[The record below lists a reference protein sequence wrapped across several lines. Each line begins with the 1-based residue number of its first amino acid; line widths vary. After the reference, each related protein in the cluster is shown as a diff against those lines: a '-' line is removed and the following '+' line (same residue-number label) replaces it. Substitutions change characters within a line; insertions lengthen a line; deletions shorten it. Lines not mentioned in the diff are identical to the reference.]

1 MQEFAKEVLSVDI
14 KEELKKS
21 YLDYAMSVIVGRA
34 LPDARDGMKPV
45 HRRILYAMHKLS
57 NTYNKPNKKSARVV
71 GDVIGK
77 YHPHGDTAVY
87 DAIVR
92 MTQDFSLRYPLIQGQ
107 GNFGSI
113 DGDSAAAMR
122 YTEIRMQKITDQI
135 LADIE
140 KETVSYSPNYDGTED
155 IPDVLPTRIPNLL
168 INGSSGIAV
177 GMATNIP
184 PHNLTEVLDACF
196 YILDNPDA
204 SVDDL
209 IKIVKGPDFPLGG
222 IITGIDGIEQAY
234 RTGQGKVYVRGK
246 TAIEQMK
253 AGKEAIIITEIPFM
267 VNKARMLERI
277 AELVKDKKLEGIG
290 EIRDE
295 SDKDGMRVVI
305 ELKKGEVPE
314 VVLNNLIKH
323 SQLEQVF
330 GINNVVLVDGK
341 PQICNLQQLLNIF
354 LDHRKD
360 VITNRSL
367 YELRQAKER
376 GHVVE
381 GLIVAI
387 ANIDEVIEI
396 IKKSENSKV
405 AADKL
410 CDQNWSAS
418 TIKPLLDKIADP
430 NICKPEGLEEG
441 FGLNGKE
448 YKLSLVQAKAI
459 LELRLSR
466 LTALETDKLNE
477 EYEELVKQIK
487 KLQEILS
494 NQSRLV
500 EVVKEELIE
509 IKENFGDERRTE
521 IIERRLT
528 IDDADLIPE
537 EERVFTIS
545 NNGFVKTQQL
555 AEYRSQRRGGVGKTA
570 SALREE
576 DFIKQVLVLN
586 THVQVLCFTT
596 KGKVHW
602 LEIYKL
608 PVMSRTAKGRPIS
621 NVLPLEEDEKVTSF
635 LPVDEYKEDHF
646 IIMATKN
653 GVVKKTALTAFKKK
667 YAPGLRAINLDEGDK
682 LISTII
688 TNGKDEVC
696 LASETGKAIRFKES
710 DVRAMGRST
719 RGVKGM
725 NINKTDRV
733 ISMIKVIPDAKLLTL
748 SENGYGKRTNISEF
762 SGQKRGGKGVIAL
775 NTSTRNGKM
784 VAAVQVLD
792 GDEVMLIGNKGTMI
806 RTNVNQISVIGRN
819 TQGVKV
825 VKTREAEMLV
835 DAVGFKE
842 SLDEEESS

>member
-1 MQEFAKEVLSVDI
+1 MQDFAKEVLSVDV
-14 KEELKKS
+14 KDELKKS
-21 YLDYAMSVIVGRA
+21 YLDYAMSVIIGRA

-57 NTYNKPNKKSARVV
+57 NTYNKPYKKSARVV
-71 GDVIGK
+71 GEVIGK

-92 MTQDFSLRYPLIQGQ
+92 MAQNFSLRYPLVEGQ

-155 IPDVLPTRIPNLL
+155 IPDVLPTRVPNLL

-184 PHNLTEVLDACF
+184 PHNATEILDACIH
-196 YILDNPDA
+196 ILDNP
-204 SVDDL
+204 SCTIEDL
-209 IKIVKGPDFPLGG
+209 LKIVKGPDFPLGG

-234 RTGQGKVYVRGK
+234 RTGQGKVYTRAK
-246 TAIEQMK
+246 TSFEQIK
-253 AGKEAIIITEIPFM
+253 GGKEAIVITEIPFM

-277 AELVKDKKLEGIG
+277 AELVKEKKLEGIG

-295 SDKDGMRVVI
+295 SDKDGIRAVI

-314 VVLNNLIKH
+314 VVLNNLFKN

-330 GINNVVLVDGK
+330 GINNVVLVDGRPK
-341 PQICNLQQLLNIF
+341 LCNLEELLNIF
-354 LDHRKD
+354 LEHRKT
-360 VITNRSL
+360 VVTNRSL
-367 YELRQAKER
+367 FELRQAKER

-387 ANIDEVIEI
+387 ANIDEVIDI
-396 IKKSENSKV
+396 IKKSENVKV
-405 AADKL
+405 ASEKL
-410 CDQNWSAS
+410 CERDWSAD
-418 TIKPLLDKIADP
+418 TIKPLLDKVADP
-430 NICKPEGLEEG
+430 DICKPEGLEKG
-441 FGLNGKE
+441 FGLNGKK
-448 YKLSLVQAKAI
+448 YKLSVVQAKAI

-466 LTALETDKLNE
+466 LTALETDKLKE
-477 EYEELVKQIK
+477 EYEELIK
-487 KLQEILS
+487 EIKRLQEILS
-494 NQSRLV
+494 TESVLV
-500 EVVKEELIE
+500 KVVKKELEE
-509 IKENFGDERRTE
+509 IKSDFGDERRTE
-521 IIERRLT
+521 IIEKRLT

-570 SALREE
+570 SALRDE

-621 NVLPLEEDEKVTSF
+621 NVLPLEEDERVTSF
-635 LPVDEYKEDHF
+635 LPVDEYKDGHY
-646 IIMATKN
+646 ILMATRN
-653 GVVKKTALTAFKKK
+653 GVVKKTVLKAFEKK
-667 YAPGLRAINLDEGDK
+667 YAPGLRAINLDDGDK
-682 LISTII
+682 LIGTVI
-688 TNGKDEVC
+688 TDGSDEIC
-696 LASETGKAIRFKES
+696 LASESGKAIRFNET
-710 DVRAMGRST
+710 DVRPMGRST

-725 NINKTDRV
+725 NIHKEDKV
-733 ISMIKVIPDAKLLTL
+733 ISIMKVIPEAKLLTI
-748 SENGYGKRTNISEF
+748 SQNGYGKRTNISEF

-775 NTSTRNGKM
+775 NTSKRNGKM
-784 VAAVQVLD
+784 IAAVQVID
-792 GDEVMLIGNKGTMI
+792 GDEVMLIGNRGTLI
-806 RTNVNQISVIGRN
+806 RTQVDQISVIGRN

-825 VKTREAEMLV
+825 VSTRDEESLV

-842 SLDEEESS
+842 TLDEE

>member
-1 MQEFAKEVLSVDI
+1 VQDFAKEVLSVDV
-14 KEELKKS
+14 KDELKKS
-21 YLDYAMSVIVGRA
+21 YLDYAMSVIIGRA

-57 NTYNKPNKKSARVV
+57 NTYNKPYKKSARVV
-71 GDVIGK
+71 GEVIGK

-92 MTQDFSLRYPLIQGQ
+92 MAQNFSLRYPLVEGQ

-155 IPDVLPTRIPNLL
+155 IPDVLPTRVPNLL

-184 PHNLTEVLDACF
+184 PHNATEILNACIH
-196 YILDNPDA
+196 ILDNP
-204 SVDDL
+204 SCTIEDL
-209 IKIVKGPDFPLGG
+209 LKIVKGPDFPLGG

-234 RTGQGKVYVRGK
+234 RTGQGKVYTRAK
-246 TAIEQMK
+246 TSFEQIK
-253 AGKEAIIITEIPFM
+253 GGKEAIVITEIPFM

-277 AELVKDKKLEGIG
+277 AELVKEKKLEGIG

-295 SDKDGMRVVI
+295 SDKDGIRAVI

-314 VVLNNLIKH
+314 VVLNNLFKN

-330 GINNVVLVDGK
+330 GINNVVLVDGRPK
-341 PQICNLQQLLNIF
+341 LCNLEELLNIF
-354 LDHRKD
+354 LEHRKT
-360 VITNRSL
+360 VVTNRSL
-367 YELRQAKER
+367 FELRQAKER

-387 ANIDEVIEI
+387 ANIDEVIDI
-396 IKKSENSKV
+396 IKKSENVKV
-405 AADKL
+405 ASEKL
-410 CDQNWSAS
+410 CERDWSAD
-418 TIKPLLDKIADP
+418 TIKPLLDKVADP
-430 NICKPEGLEEG
+430 DICKPEGLEKG
-441 FGLNGKE
+441 FGLNGKK
-448 YKLSLVQAKAI
+448 YKLSVVQAKAI

-466 LTALETDKLNE
+466 LTALETDKLKE
-477 EYEELVKQIK
+477 EYEELIK
-487 KLQEILS
+487 EIKRLQEILS
-494 NQSRLV
+494 TESVLV
-500 EVVKEELIE
+500 KVVKKELEE
-509 IKENFGDERRTE
+509 IKSDFGDERRTE
-521 IIERRLT
+521 IIEKRLT

-570 SALREE
+570 SALRDE

-621 NVLPLEEDEKVTSF
+621 NVLPLEDDERVTSF
-635 LPVDEYKEDHF
+635 LPVDEYKDGHY
-646 IIMATKN
+646 ILMATRN
-653 GVVKKTALTAFKKK
+653 GVVKKTVLKAFEKK
-667 YAPGLRAINLDEGDK
+667 YAPGLRAINLDDGDK
-682 LISTII
+682 LIGTVI
-688 TNGKDEVC
+688 TDGSDEIC
-696 LASETGKAIRFKES
+696 LASESGKAIRFNET
-710 DVRAMGRST
+710 DVRPMGRST

-725 NINKTDRV
+725 NIHKEDKV
-733 ISMIKVIPDAKLLTL
+733 ISIMKVIPEAKLLTI
-748 SENGYGKRTNISEF
+748 SQNGYGKRTNISEF

-775 NTSTRNGKM
+775 NTSQRNGKM
-784 VAAVQVLD
+784 IAAVQVID
-792 GDEVMLIGNKGTMI
+792 GDEVMLIGNRGTLI
-806 RTNVNQISVIGRN
+806 RTQVDQISVIGRN

-825 VKTREAEMLV
+825 VSTRDEESLV

-842 SLDEEESS
+842 TLDEE

>member
-1 MQEFAKEVLSVDI
+1 MQDFAKEVLSVDV
-14 KEELKKS
+14 KDELKKS
-21 YLDYAMSVIVGRA
+21 YLDYAMSVIIGRA

-57 NTYNKPNKKSARVV
+57 NTYNKPYKKSARVV
-71 GDVIGK
+71 GEVIGK

-92 MTQDFSLRYPLIQGQ
+92 MAQNFSLRYPLVEGQ

-155 IPDVLPTRIPNLL
+155 IPDVLPTRVPNLL

-184 PHNLTEVLDACF
+184 PHNATEILDACIH
-196 YILDNPDA
+196 ILDNP
-204 SVDDL
+204 SCTIEDL
-209 IKIVKGPDFPLGG
+209 LKIVKGPDFPLGG

-234 RTGQGKVYVRGK
+234 RTGQGKVYTRAK
-246 TAIEQMK
+246 TSFEQIK
-253 AGKEAIIITEIPFM
+253 GGKEAIVITEIPFM

-277 AELVKDKKLEGIG
+277 AELVKEKKLEGIG

-295 SDKDGMRVVI
+295 SDKDGIRAVI

-314 VVLNNLIKH
+314 VVLNNLFKN

-330 GINNVVLVDGK
+330 GINNVVLVDGRPK
-341 PQICNLQQLLNIF
+341 LCNLEELLNIF
-354 LDHRKD
+354 LEHRKT
-360 VITNRSL
+360 VVTNRSL
-367 YELRQAKER
+367 FELRQAKER

-387 ANIDEVIEI
+387 ANIDEVIDI
-396 IKKSENSKV
+396 IKKSENVKV
-405 AADKL
+405 ASEKL
-410 CDQNWSAS
+410 CERDWSAD
-418 TIKPLLDKIADP
+418 TIKPLLDKVADP
-430 NICKPEGLEEG
+430 DICKPEGLEKG
-441 FGLNGKE
+441 FGLNGKK
-448 YKLSLVQAKAI
+448 YKLSVVQAKAI

-466 LTALETDKLNE
+466 LTALETDKLKE
-477 EYEELVKQIK
+477 EYEELIK
-487 KLQEILS
+487 EIKRLQEILS
-494 NQSRLV
+494 TESVLV
-500 EVVKEELIE
+500 KVVKKELEE
-509 IKENFGDERRTE
+509 IKSDFGDERRTE
-521 IIERRLT
+521 IIEKRLT

-570 SALREE
+570 SALRDE

-621 NVLPLEEDEKVTSF
+621 NVLPLEDDERVTSF
-635 LPVDEYKEDHF
+635 LPVEEYKDGHY
-646 IIMATKN
+646 ILMATRN
-653 GVVKKTALTAFKKK
+653 GVVKKTVLKAFEKK
-667 YAPGLRAINLDEGDK
+667 YAPGLRAINLDDGDK
-682 LISTII
+682 LIGTVI
-688 TNGKDEVC
+688 TDGSDEIC
-696 LASETGKAIRFKES
+696 LASESGKAIRFNET
-710 DVRAMGRST
+710 DVRPMGRST

-725 NINKTDRV
+725 NIHKEDKV
-733 ISMIKVIPDAKLLTL
+733 ISIMKVIPEAKLLTI
-748 SENGYGKRTNISEF
+748 SQNGYGKRTNISEF

-775 NTSTRNGKM
+775 NTSQRNGKM
-784 VAAVQVLD
+784 IAAVQVID
-792 GDEVMLIGNKGTMI
+792 GDEVMLIGNRGTLI
-806 RTNVNQISVIGRN
+806 RTQVDQISVIGRN

-825 VKTREAEMLV
+825 VSTRDEESLV

-842 SLDEEESS
+842 TLDEE

>member
-1 MQEFAKEVLSVDI
+1 VQEFAKEVLSVDI

-45 HRRILYAMHKLS
+45 HRRILFAMHKLS

-168 INGSSGIAV
+168 VNGSSGIAV

-184 PHNLTEVLDACF
+184 PHNLTEVLDACLH
-196 YILDNPDA
+196 ILDNPD
-204 SVDDL
+204 STVDDL

-234 RTGQGKVYVRGK
+234 KTGQGKVYVRGK
-246 TAIEQMK
+246 TSFEEMK
-253 AGKEAIIITEIPFM
+253 GGKEAIIITEIPFM

-295 SDKDGMRVVI
+295 SDKDGMRVVV

-341 PQICNLQQLLNIF
+341 PQLCNLQELLNIF
-354 LDHRKD
+354 LNHRKE

-376 GHVVE
+376 GHIVE

-410 CDQNWSAS
+410 CERKWSAE
-418 TIKPLLDKIADP
+418 TIKPLLDKVDDAD
-430 NICKPEGLEEG
+430 ICKPEGLEEG
-441 FGLNGKE
+441 FGLMGKE

-487 KLQEILS
+487 ALQEIL
-494 NQSRLV
+494 NNESRLV
-500 EVVKEELIE
+500 EVVKEELTE
-509 IKENFGDERRTE
+509 IKDNFGDERRTE

-621 NVLPLEEDEKVTSF
+621 NVLPLDEDEKVTSF
-635 LPVDEYKEDHF
+635 LPVEEYKEGHF

-653 GVVKKTALTAFKKK
+653 GVVKKTALTAFQKK
-667 YAPGLRAINLDEGDK
+667 YAPGLRAINLDEGDR
-682 LISTII
+682 LIGTII
-688 TNGKDEVC
+688 TDGSNEVC
-696 LASETGKAIRFKES
+696 LASESGKAIRFSET

-719 RGVKGM
+719 RGVRGM
-725 NINKTDRV
+725 NIAKNDKV
-733 ISMIKVIPDAKLLTL
+733 ISMIKVNPESKLLTL

-784 VAAVQVLD
+784 VAAEQVLD

-806 RTNVNQISVIGRN
+806 RTKVDQISVIGRN

-825 VKTREAEMLV
+825 VTTREAEMLV

-842 SLDEEESS
+842 SLDEE

>member
-45 HRRILYAMHKLS
+45 HRRILFAMHKLS

-168 INGSSGIAV
+168 VNGSSGIAV

-184 PHNLTEVLDACF
+184 PHNLTEVLDACLH
-196 YILDNPDA
+196 ILDNPD
-204 SVDDL
+204 STVDDL

-234 RTGQGKVYVRGK
+234 KTGQGKVYVRGK
-246 TAIEQMK
+246 TSFEEMK
-253 AGKEAIIITEIPFM
+253 GGKEAIIITEIPFM

-295 SDKDGMRVVI
+295 SDKDGMRVVV

-341 PQICNLQQLLNIF
+341 PQLCNLQELLNIF
-354 LDHRKD
+354 LNHRKE

-376 GHVVE
+376 GHIVE

-396 IKKSENSKV
+396 IKKSENSKL

-410 CDQNWSAS
+410 CERKWSAE
-418 TIKPLLDKIADP
+418 TIKPLLDKVDDAD
-430 NICKPEGLEEG
+430 ICKPEGLEEG
-441 FGLNGKE
+441 FGLMGKE

-487 KLQEILS
+487 ALQEIL
-494 NQSRLV
+494 NNESRLV
-500 EVVKEELIE
+500 EVVKEELTE
-509 IKENFGDERRTE
+509 IKDNFGDERRTE

-621 NVLPLEEDEKVTSF
+621 NVLPLDEDEKVTSF
-635 LPVDEYKEDHF
+635 LPVEEYKEGHF

-653 GVVKKTALTAFKKK
+653 GVVKKTALTAFQKK
-667 YAPGLRAINLDEGDK
+667 YAPGLRAINLDEGDR
-682 LISTII
+682 LIGTII
-688 TNGKDEVC
+688 TDGSNEVC
-696 LASETGKAIRFKES
+696 LASESGKAIRFSET

-719 RGVKGM
+719 RGVRGM
-725 NINKTDRV
+725 NIAKNDKV
-733 ISMIKVIPDAKLLTL
+733 ISMIKVNPESKLLTL

-784 VAAVQVLD
+784 VAAEQVLD

-806 RTNVNQISVIGRN
+806 RTKVDQISVIGRN

-825 VKTREAEMLV
+825 VTTREAEMLV

-842 SLDEEESS
+842 SLDEE

>member
-1 MQEFAKEVLSVDI
+1 MQDFAKEVLSVDV
-14 KEELKKS
+14 KDELKKS
-21 YLDYAMSVIVGRA
+21 YLDYAMSVIIGRA

-57 NTYNKPNKKSARVV
+57 NTYNKPYKKSARVV
-71 GDVIGK
+71 GEVIGK

-92 MTQDFSLRYPLIQGQ
+92 MAQNFSLRYPLVEGQ

-155 IPDVLPTRIPNLL
+155 IPDVLPTRVPNLL

-184 PHNLTEVLDACF
+184 PHNATEILDACIH
-196 YILDNPDA
+196 ILDNP
-204 SVDDL
+204 SCTIEDL
-209 IKIVKGPDFPLGG
+209 LKIVKGPDFPLGG

-234 RTGQGKVYVRGK
+234 RTGQGKVYTRAK
-246 TAIEQMK
+246 TSFEQIK
-253 AGKEAIIITEIPFM
+253 GGKEAIVITEIPFM

-277 AELVKDKKLEGIG
+277 AELVKEKKLEGIG

-295 SDKDGMRVVI
+295 SDKDGIRAVI

-314 VVLNNLIKH
+314 VVLNNLFKN

-330 GINNVVLVDGK
+330 GINNVVLVDGRPK
-341 PQICNLQQLLNIF
+341 LCNLEELLNIF
-354 LDHRKD
+354 LEHRKT
-360 VITNRSL
+360 VVTNRSL
-367 YELRQAKER
+367 FELRQAKER

-387 ANIDEVIEI
+387 ANIDEVIDI
-396 IKKSENSKV
+396 IKKSENVKV
-405 AADKL
+405 ASEKL
-410 CDQNWSAS
+410 CERDWSAD
-418 TIKPLLDKIADP
+418 TIKPLLDKVADP
-430 NICKPEGLEEG
+430 DICKPEGLEKG
-441 FGLNGKE
+441 FGLNGKK
-448 YKLSLVQAKAI
+448 YKLSVVQAKAI

-466 LTALETDKLNE
+466 LTALETDKLKE
-477 EYEELVKQIK
+477 EYEELIK
-487 KLQEILS
+487 EIKRLQEILS
-494 NQSRLV
+494 TESVLV
-500 EVVKEELIE
+500 KVVKKELEE
-509 IKENFGDERRTE
+509 IKSDFGDERRTE
-521 IIERRLT
+521 IIEKRLT

-570 SALREE
+570 SALRDE

-621 NVLPLEEDEKVTSF
+621 NVLPLEEDERVTSF
-635 LPVDEYKEDHF
+635 LPVDEYKDGHY
-646 IIMATKN
+646 ILMATRN
-653 GVVKKTALTAFKKK
+653 GVVKKTVLKAFEKK
-667 YAPGLRAINLDEGDK
+667 YAPGLRAINLDDGDK
-682 LISTII
+682 LIGTVI
-688 TNGKDEVC
+688 TNGSDEIC
-696 LASETGKAIRFKES
+696 LASESGKAIRFNET
-710 DVRAMGRST
+710 DVRPMGRST

-725 NINKTDRV
+725 NIHKEDKV
-733 ISMIKVIPDAKLLTL
+733 ISIMKVIPEAKLLTI
-748 SENGYGKRTNISEF
+748 SQNGYGKRTNISEF

-775 NTSTRNGKM
+775 NTSQRNGKM
-784 VAAVQVLD
+784 IAAVQVID
-792 GDEVMLIGNKGTMI
+792 GDEVMLIGNRGTLI
-806 RTNVNQISVIGRN
+806 RTQVDQISVIGRN

-825 VKTREAEMLV
+825 VSTRDEESLV

-842 SLDEEESS
+842 TLDEE

>member
-1 MQEFAKEVLSVDI
+1 MQDFAKEVLSVDV
-14 KEELKKS
+14 KDELKKS
-21 YLDYAMSVIVGRA
+21 YLDYAMSVIIGRA

-57 NTYNKPNKKSARVV
+57 NTYNKPYKKSARVV
-71 GDVIGK
+71 GEVIGK

-92 MTQDFSLRYPLIQGQ
+92 MAQNFSLRYPLVEGQ

-155 IPDVLPTRIPNLL
+155 IPDVLPTRVPNLL

-184 PHNLTEVLDACF
+184 PHNATEILDACIH
-196 YILDNPDA
+196 ILDNP
-204 SVDDL
+204 SCTIEDL
-209 IKIVKGPDFPLGG
+209 LKIVKGPDFPLGG

-234 RTGQGKVYVRGK
+234 RTGQGKVYTRAK
-246 TAIEQMK
+246 TSFEQIK
-253 AGKEAIIITEIPFM
+253 GGKEAIVITEIPFM

-277 AELVKDKKLEGIG
+277 AELVKEKKLEGIG

-295 SDKDGMRVVI
+295 SDKDGIRAVI

-314 VVLNNLIKH
+314 VVLNNLFKN

-330 GINNVVLVDGK
+330 GINNVVLVDGRPK
-341 PQICNLQQLLNIF
+341 LCNLEELLNIF
-354 LDHRKD
+354 LEHRKT
-360 VITNRSL
+360 VVTNRSL
-367 YELRQAKER
+367 FELRQAKER

-387 ANIDEVIEI
+387 ANIDEVIDI
-396 IKKSENSKV
+396 IKKSENVKV
-405 AADKL
+405 ASEKL
-410 CDQNWSAS
+410 CERDWSAD
-418 TIKPLLDKIADP
+418 TIKPLLDKVADP
-430 NICKPEGLEEG
+430 DICKPEGLEKG
-441 FGLNGKE
+441 FGLNGKK
-448 YKLSLVQAKAI
+448 YKLSVVQAKAI

-466 LTALETDKLNE
+466 LTALETDKLKE
-477 EYEELVKQIK
+477 EYEELIK
-487 KLQEILS
+487 EIKRLQEILS
-494 NQSRLV
+494 TESVLV
-500 EVVKEELIE
+500 KVVKKELEE
-509 IKENFGDERRTE
+509 IKSDFGDERRTE
-521 IIERRLT
+521 IIEKRLT

-570 SALREE
+570 SALRDE

-621 NVLPLEEDEKVTSF
+621 NVLPLEEDERVTSF
-635 LPVDEYKEDHF
+635 LPVDEYKDGHY
-646 IIMATKN
+646 ILMATRN
-653 GVVKKTALTAFKKK
+653 GVVKKTVLKAFEKK
-667 YAPGLRAINLDEGDK
+667 YALGLRAINLDDGDK
-682 LISTII
+682 LIGTVI
-688 TNGKDEVC
+688 TDGSDEIC
-696 LASETGKAIRFKES
+696 LASESGKAIRFNET
-710 DVRAMGRST
+710 DVRPMGRST

-725 NINKTDRV
+725 NIHKEDKV
-733 ISMIKVIPDAKLLTL
+733 ISIMKVIPEAKLLTI
-748 SENGYGKRTNISEF
+748 SQNGYGKRTNISEF

-775 NTSTRNGKM
+775 NTSQRNGKM
-784 VAAVQVLD
+784 IAAVQVID
-792 GDEVMLIGNKGTMI
+792 GDEVMLIGNRGTLI
-806 RTNVNQISVIGRN
+806 RTQVDQISVIGRN

-825 VKTREAEMLV
+825 VSTRDEESLV

-842 SLDEEESS
+842 TLDEE

>member
-1 MQEFAKEVLSVDI
+1 VQDFAKEVLSVDV
-14 KEELKKS
+14 KDELKKS
-21 YLDYAMSVIVGRA
+21 YLDYAMSVIIGRA

-57 NTYNKPNKKSARVV
+57 NTYNKPYKKSARVV
-71 GDVIGK
+71 GEVIGK

-92 MTQDFSLRYPLIQGQ
+92 MAQNFSLRYPLVEGQ

-155 IPDVLPTRIPNLL
+155 IPDVLPTRVPNLL

-184 PHNLTEVLDACF
+184 PHNATEILDACIH
-196 YILDNPDA
+196 ILDNP
-204 SVDDL
+204 SCTIEDL
-209 IKIVKGPDFPLGG
+209 LKIVKGPDFPLGG

-234 RTGQGKVYVRGK
+234 RTGQGKVYTRAK
-246 TAIEQMK
+246 TSFEQIK
-253 AGKEAIIITEIPFM
+253 GGKEAIVITEIPFM

-277 AELVKDKKLEGIG
+277 AELVKEKKLEGIG

-295 SDKDGMRVVI
+295 SDKDGIRAVI

-314 VVLNNLIKH
+314 VVLNNLFKNT
-323 SQLEQVF
+323 QLEQVF
-330 GINNVVLVDGK
+330 GINNVVLVDGRPK
-341 PQICNLQQLLNIF
+341 LCNLEELLNIF
-354 LDHRKD
+354 LEHRKT
-360 VITNRSL
+360 VVTNRSL
-367 YELRQAKER
+367 FELRQAKER

-387 ANIDEVIEI
+387 ANIDEVIDI
-396 IKKSENSKV
+396 IKRSENVKV
-405 AADKL
+405 ASEKL
-410 CDQNWSAS
+410 CERDWSAD
-418 TIKPLLDKIADP
+418 TIKPLLDKVADP
-430 NICKPEGLEEG
+430 DICKPEGLEKG
-441 FGLNGKE
+441 FGLNGKK
-448 YKLSLVQAKAI
+448 YKLSVVQAKAI

-466 LTALETDKLNE
+466 LTALETDKLKE
-477 EYEELVKQIK
+477 EYEELIK
-487 KLQEILS
+487 EIKRLQEILS
-494 NQSRLV
+494 TESVLV
-500 EVVKEELIE
+500 KVVKEELEE
-509 IKENFGDERRTE
+509 IKSDFADERRTE
-521 IIERRLT
+521 IIEKRLT

-570 SALREE
+570 SALRDE

-621 NVLPLEEDEKVTSF
+621 NVLPLEDDERVTSF
-635 LPVDEYKEDHF
+635 LPVDEYKEGHY
-646 IIMATKN
+646 ILMATRN
-653 GVVKKTALTAFKKK
+653 GVVKKTVLKAFEKK
-667 YAPGLRAINLDEGDK
+667 YAPGLRAINLDDGDK
-682 LISTII
+682 LIGTVI
-688 TNGKDEVC
+688 TDGSDEIC
-696 LASETGKAIRFKES
+696 LASESGKAIRFNET
-710 DVRAMGRST
+710 DVRPMGRST

-725 NINKTDRV
+725 NIHKEDKV
-733 ISMIKVIPDAKLLTL
+733 ISIMKVIPEAKLLTI
-748 SENGYGKRTNISEF
+748 SQNGYGKRTNISEF

-775 NTSTRNGKM
+775 NTSQRNGKM
-784 VAAVQVLD
+784 IAAVQVID
-792 GDEVMLIGNKGTMI
+792 GDEVMLIGNRGTLI
-806 RTNVNQISVIGRN
+806 RTQVDQISVIGRN

-825 VKTREAEMLV
+825 VSTRDEESLV

-842 SLDEEESS
+842 TLDEE

>member
-1 MQEFAKEVLSVDI
+1 MQDFAKEVLSVDV
-14 KEELKKS
+14 KDELKKS
-21 YLDYAMSVIVGRA
+21 YLDYAMSVIIGRA

-57 NTYNKPNKKSARVV
+57 NTYNKPYKKSARVV
-71 GDVIGK
+71 GEVIGK

-92 MTQDFSLRYPLIQGQ
+92 MAQNFSLRYPLVEGQ

-155 IPDVLPTRIPNLL
+155 IPDVLPTRVPNLL

-184 PHNLTEVLDACF
+184 PHNATEILDACIH
-196 YILDNPDA
+196 ILDNP
-204 SVDDL
+204 SCTIEDL
-209 IKIVKGPDFPLGG
+209 LKIVKGPDFPLGG

-234 RTGQGKVYVRGK
+234 RTGQGKVYTRAK
-246 TAIEQMK
+246 TSFEQIK
-253 AGKEAIIITEIPFM
+253 GGKEAIVITEIPFM

-277 AELVKDKKLEGIG
+277 AELVKEKKLEGIG

-295 SDKDGMRVVI
+295 SDKDGIRAVI

-314 VVLNNLIKH
+314 VVLNNLFKN

-330 GINNVVLVDGK
+330 GINNVVLVDGRPK
-341 PQICNLQQLLNIF
+341 LCNLEELLNIF
-354 LDHRKD
+354 LEHRKT
-360 VITNRSL
+360 VVTNRSL
-367 YELRQAKER
+367 FELRQAKER

-387 ANIDEVIEI
+387 ANIDEVIDI
-396 IKKSENSKV
+396 IKKSENVKV
-405 AADKL
+405 ASEKL
-410 CDQNWSAS
+410 CERDWSAD
-418 TIKPLLDKIADP
+418 TIKPLLDKVADP
-430 NICKPEGLEEG
+430 DICKPEGLEKG
-441 FGLNGKE
+441 FGLNGKK
-448 YKLSLVQAKAI
+448 YKLSVVQAKAI

-466 LTALETDKLNE
+466 LTALETDKLKE
-477 EYEELVKQIK
+477 EYEELIK
-487 KLQEILS
+487 EIKRLQEILS
-494 NQSRLV
+494 TESVLV
-500 EVVKEELIE
+500 KVVKKELEE
-509 IKENFGDERRTE
+509 IKSDFGDERRTE
-521 IIERRLT
+521 IIEKRLT

-570 SALREE
+570 SALRDE

-621 NVLPLEEDEKVTSF
+621 NVLPLEDDEKVTSF
-635 LPVDEYKEDHF
+635 LPVDEYKDGHY
-646 IIMATKN
+646 ILMATRN
-653 GVVKKTALTAFKKK
+653 GVVKKTVLKAFEKK
-667 YAPGLRAINLDEGDK
+667 YAPGLRAINLDDGDK
-682 LISTII
+682 LIGTVI
-688 TNGKDEVC
+688 TDGSDEIC
-696 LASETGKAIRFKES
+696 LASESGKAIRFNET
-710 DVRAMGRST
+710 DVRPMGRST

-725 NINKTDRV
+725 NIHKEDKV
-733 ISMIKVIPDAKLLTL
+733 ISIMKVIPEAKLLTI
-748 SENGYGKRTNISEF
+748 SQNGYGKRTNISEF

-775 NTSTRNGKM
+775 NTSQRNGKM
-784 VAAVQVLD
+784 IAAVQVID
-792 GDEVMLIGNKGTMI
+792 GDEVMLIGNRGTLI
-806 RTNVNQISVIGRN
+806 RTQVDQISVIGRN

-825 VKTREAEMLV
+825 VSTRDEESLV

-842 SLDEEESS
+842 TLDEE

>member
-1 MQEFAKEVLSVDI
+1 MQDFAKEVLSVDV
-14 KEELKKS
+14 KDELKKS
-21 YLDYAMSVIVGRA
+21 YLDYAMSVIIGRA

-57 NTYNKPNKKSARVV
+57 NTYNKPYKKSARVV
-71 GDVIGK
+71 GEVIGK

-92 MTQDFSLRYPLIQGQ
+92 MAQNFSLRYPLVEGQ

-122 YTEIRMQKITDQI
+122 YTEFRMQKITDQI

-155 IPDVLPTRIPNLL
+155 IPDVLPTRVPNLL

-184 PHNLTEVLDACF
+184 PHNATEILDACIH
-196 YILDNPDA
+196 ILDNP
-204 SVDDL
+204 SCTIEDL
-209 IKIVKGPDFPLGG
+209 LKIVKGPDFPLGG

-234 RTGQGKVYVRGK
+234 RTGQGKVYTRAK
-246 TAIEQMK
+246 TSFEQIK
-253 AGKEAIIITEIPFM
+253 GGKEAIVITEIPFM

-277 AELVKDKKLEGIG
+277 AELVKEKKLEGIG

-295 SDKDGMRVVI
+295 SDKDGIRAVI

-314 VVLNNLIKH
+314 VVLNNLFKN

-330 GINNVVLVDGK
+330 GINNVVLVDGRPK
-341 PQICNLQQLLNIF
+341 LCNLEELLNIF
-354 LDHRKD
+354 LEHRKT
-360 VITNRSL
+360 VVTNRSL
-367 YELRQAKER
+367 FELRQAKER

-387 ANIDEVIEI
+387 ANIDEVIDI
-396 IKKSENSKV
+396 IKKSENVKV
-405 AADKL
+405 ASEKL
-410 CDQNWSAS
+410 CERDWSAD
-418 TIKPLLDKIADP
+418 TIKPLLDKVADP
-430 NICKPEGLEEG
+430 DICKPEGLEKG
-441 FGLNGKE
+441 FGLNGKK
-448 YKLSLVQAKAI
+448 YKLSVVQAKAI

-466 LTALETDKLNE
+466 LTALETDKLKE
-477 EYEELVKQIK
+477 EYEELIK
-487 KLQEILS
+487 EIKRLQEILS
-494 NQSRLV
+494 TESVLV
-500 EVVKEELIE
+500 KVVKKELEE
-509 IKENFGDERRTE
+509 IKSDFGDERRTE
-521 IIERRLT
+521 IIEKRLT

-570 SALREE
+570 SALRDE

-621 NVLPLEEDEKVTSF
+621 NVLPLEEDERVTSF
-635 LPVDEYKEDHF
+635 LPVDEYKDGHY
-646 IIMATKN
+646 ILMATRN
-653 GVVKKTALTAFKKK
+653 GVVKKTVLKAFEKK
-667 YAPGLRAINLDEGDK
+667 YAPGLRAINLDDGDK
-682 LISTII
+682 LIGTVI
-688 TNGKDEVC
+688 TDGSDEIC
-696 LASETGKAIRFKES
+696 LASESGKAIRFNET
-710 DVRAMGRST
+710 DVRPMGRST

-725 NINKTDRV
+725 NIHKEDKV
-733 ISMIKVIPDAKLLTL
+733 ISIMKVIPEAKLLTI
-748 SENGYGKRTNISEF
+748 SQNGYGKRTNISEF

-775 NTSTRNGKM
+775 NTSQRNGKM
-784 VAAVQVLD
+784 IAAVQVID
-792 GDEVMLIGNKGTMI
+792 GDEVMLIGNRGTLI
-806 RTNVNQISVIGRN
+806 RTQVDQISVIGRN

-825 VKTREAEMLV
+825 VSTRDEESLV

-842 SLDEEESS
+842 TLDEE

>member
-45 HRRILYAMHKLS
+45 HRRILFAMHKLS

-184 PHNLTEVLDACF
+184 PHNLTEVLDACLH
-196 YILDNPDA
+196 ILDNPDA

-246 TAIEQMK
+246 TAIEEMK
-253 AGKEAIIITEIPFM
+253 GGKEAIIITEIPFM

-277 AELVKDKKLEGIG
+277 AELVKEKKLEGIG

-295 SDKDGMRVVI
+295 SDKDGMRVVV

-341 PQICNLQQLLNIF
+341 PQLCNLQQLLNIF

-376 GHVVE
+376 GHIVE

-410 CDQNWSAS
+410 CERNWSAS
-418 TIKPLLDKIADP
+418 TIKPLLDKVADP
-430 NICKPEGLEEG
+430 DICKPEGLEEG

-487 KLQEILS
+487 ELQEILS
-494 NQSRLV
+494 NKSRLV
-500 EVVKEELIE
+500 EVVKEELNE

-635 LPVDEYKEDHF
+635 LPVDEYKEGHF

-653 GVVKKTALTAFKKK
+653 GVVKKTALTAFQKR

-682 LISTII
+682 LIGTII
-688 TNGKDEVC
+688 TDGKNEVC

-725 NINKTDRV
+725 NIDKTDRV
-733 ISMIKVIPDAKLLTL
+733 ISMIKVIPEAKLLTL

-806 RTNVNQISVIGRN
+806 RTKVDQISVIGRN
-819 TQGVKV
+819 TQGVRV
-825 VKTREAEMLV
+825 VTTREAEMLV

>member
-1 MQEFAKEVLSVDI
+1 MQDFAKEVLSVDV
-14 KEELKKS
+14 KDELKKS
-21 YLDYAMSVIVGRA
+21 YLDYAMSVIIGRA

-57 NTYNKPNKKSARVV
+57 NTYNKPYKKSARVV
-71 GDVIGK
+71 GEVIGK

-92 MTQDFSLRYPLIQGQ
+92 MAQNFSLRYPLVEGQ

-155 IPDVLPTRIPNLL
+155 IPDVLPTRVPNLL

-184 PHNLTEVLDACF
+184 PHNATEILDACIH
-196 YILDNPDA
+196 ILDNP
-204 SVDDL
+204 SCTIEDL
-209 IKIVKGPDFPLGG
+209 LKIVKGPDFPLGG

-234 RTGQGKVYVRGK
+234 RTGQGKVYTRAK
-246 TAIEQMK
+246 TSFEQIK
-253 AGKEAIIITEIPFM
+253 GGKEAIVITEIPFM

-277 AELVKDKKLEGIG
+277 AELVKEKKLEGIG

-295 SDKDGMRVVI
+295 SDKDGIRAVI

-314 VVLNNLIKH
+314 VVLNNLFKN

-330 GINNVVLVDGK
+330 GINNVVLVDGRPK
-341 PQICNLQQLLNIF
+341 LCNLEELLNIF
-354 LDHRKD
+354 LEHRKT
-360 VITNRSL
+360 VVTNRSL
-367 YELRQAKER
+367 FELRQAKER

-387 ANIDEVIEI
+387 ANIDEVIDI
-396 IKKSENSKV
+396 IKKSENVKV
-405 AADKL
+405 ASEKL
-410 CDQNWSAS
+410 CERDWSAD
-418 TIKPLLDKIADP
+418 TIKPLLDKVADP
-430 NICKPEGLEEG
+430 DICKPEGLEKG
-441 FGLNGKE
+441 FGLNGKK
-448 YKLSLVQAKAI
+448 YKLSVVQAKAI

-466 LTALETDKLNE
+466 LTALETDKLKE
-477 EYEELVKQIK
+477 EYEELIK
-487 KLQEILS
+487 EIKRLQEILS
-494 NQSRLV
+494 TESVLIK
-500 EVVKEELIE
+500 VVKKELEE
-509 IKENFGDERRTE
+509 IKSDFGDERRTE
-521 IIERRLT
+521 IIEKRLT

-570 SALREE
+570 SALRDE

-621 NVLPLEEDEKVTSF
+621 NVLPLEDDERVTSF
-635 LPVDEYKEDHF
+635 LPVDEYKDGHY
-646 IIMATKN
+646 ILMATRN
-653 GVVKKTALTAFKKK
+653 GVVKKTVLKAFEKK
-667 YAPGLRAINLDEGDK
+667 YAPGLRAINLDDGDK
-682 LISTII
+682 LIGTVI
-688 TNGKDEVC
+688 TDGSDEIC
-696 LASETGKAIRFKES
+696 LASESGKAIRFNET
-710 DVRAMGRST
+710 DVRPMGRST

-725 NINKTDRV
+725 NIHKEDKV
-733 ISMIKVIPDAKLLTL
+733 ISIMKVIPEAKLLTI
-748 SENGYGKRTNISEF
+748 SQNGYGKRTNISEF

-775 NTSTRNGKM
+775 NTSQRNGKM
-784 VAAVQVLD
+784 IAAVQVID
-792 GDEVMLIGNKGTMI
+792 GDEVMLIGNRGTLI
-806 RTNVNQISVIGRN
+806 RTQVDQISVIGRN

-825 VKTREAEMLV
+825 VSTRDEESLV

-842 SLDEEESS
+842 TLDEE

>member
-1 MQEFAKEVLSVDI
+1 MQDFAKEVLSVDV
-14 KEELKKS
+14 KDELKKS
-21 YLDYAMSVIVGRA
+21 YLDYAMSVIIGRA

-57 NTYNKPNKKSARVV
+57 NTYNKPYKKSARVV
-71 GDVIGK
+71 GEVIGK

-92 MTQDFSLRYPLIQGQ
+92 MAQNFSLRYPLVEGQ

-155 IPDVLPTRIPNLL
+155 IPDVLPTRVPNLL

-184 PHNLTEVLDACF
+184 PHNATEILDACIH
-196 YILDNPDA
+196 ILDNP
-204 SVDDL
+204 SCTIEDL
-209 IKIVKGPDFPLGG
+209 LKIVKGPDFPLGG

-234 RTGQGKVYVRGK
+234 RTGQGKVYTRAK
-246 TAIEQMK
+246 TSFEQIK
-253 AGKEAIIITEIPFM
+253 GGKEAIVITEIPFM

-277 AELVKDKKLEGIG
+277 AELVKEKKLEGIG

-295 SDKDGMRVVI
+295 SDKDGIRAVI

-314 VVLNNLIKH
+314 VVLNNLFKN

-330 GINNVVLVDGK
+330 GINNVVLVDGRPK
-341 PQICNLQQLLNIF
+341 LCNLEELLNIF
-354 LDHRKD
+354 LEHRKT
-360 VITNRSL
+360 VVTNRSL
-367 YELRQAKER
+367 FELRQAKER

-387 ANIDEVIEI
+387 ANIDEVIDI
-396 IKKSENSKV
+396 IKKSENVKV
-405 AADKL
+405 ASEKL
-410 CDQNWSAS
+410 CERDWSAD
-418 TIKPLLDKIADP
+418 TIKPLLDKVADP
-430 NICKPEGLEEG
+430 DICKPEGLEKG
-441 FGLNGKE
+441 FGLNGKK
-448 YKLSLVQAKAI
+448 YKLSVVQAKAI

-466 LTALETDKLNE
+466 LTALETDKLKE
-477 EYEELVKQIK
+477 EYEELIK
-487 KLQEILS
+487 EIKRLQEILS
-494 NQSRLV
+494 TESVLV
-500 EVVKEELIE
+500 KVVKKELEE
-509 IKENFGDERRTE
+509 IKSDFGDERRTE
-521 IIERRLT
+521 IIEKRLT

-570 SALREE
+570 SALRDE

-621 NVLPLEEDEKVTSF
+621 NVLPLEEDERVTSF
-635 LPVDEYKEDHF
+635 LPVDEYRDGHY
-646 IIMATKN
+646 ILMATRN
-653 GVVKKTALTAFKKK
+653 GVVKKTVLKAFEKK
-667 YAPGLRAINLDEGDK
+667 YAPGLRAINLDDGDK
-682 LISTII
+682 LIGTVI
-688 TNGKDEVC
+688 TNGSDEIC
-696 LASETGKAIRFKES
+696 LASESGKAIRFNET
-710 DVRAMGRST
+710 DVRPMGRST

-725 NINKTDRV
+725 NIHKEDKV
-733 ISMIKVIPDAKLLTL
+733 ISIMKVIPEAKLLTI
-748 SENGYGKRTNISEF
+748 SQNGYGKRTNISEF

-775 NTSTRNGKM
+775 NTSQRNGKM
-784 VAAVQVLD
+784 IAAVQVID
-792 GDEVMLIGNKGTMI
+792 GDEVMLIGNRGTLI
-806 RTNVNQISVIGRN
+806 RTQVDQISVIGRN

-825 VKTREAEMLV
+825 VSTRDEESLV

-842 SLDEEESS
+842 TLDEE

>member
-1 MQEFAKEVLSVDI
+1 MQDFAKEVLSVDV
-14 KEELKKS
+14 KDELKKS
-21 YLDYAMSVIVGRA
+21 YLDYAMSVIIGRA

-57 NTYNKPNKKSARVV
+57 NTYNKPYKKSARVV
-71 GDVIGK
+71 GEVIGK

-92 MTQDFSLRYPLIQGQ
+92 MAQNFSLRYPLVEGQ

-155 IPDVLPTRIPNLL
+155 IPDVLPTRVPNLL

-184 PHNLTEVLDACF
+184 PHNATEILDACIH
-196 YILDNPDA
+196 ILDNPNCTIE
-204 SVDDL
+204 DL
-209 IKIVKGPDFPLGG
+209 LKIVKGPDFPLGG

-234 RTGQGKVYVRGK
+234 RTGQGKVYTRAK
-246 TAIEQMK
+246 TSFEQIK
-253 AGKEAIIITEIPFM
+253 GGKEAIVITEIPFM

-277 AELVKDKKLEGIG
+277 AELVKEKKLEGIG

-295 SDKDGMRVVI
+295 SDKDGIRAVI

-314 VVLNNLIKH
+314 VVLNNLFKNT
-323 SQLEQVF
+323 QLEQVF
-330 GINNVVLVDGK
+330 GINNVVLVDGRPK
-341 PQICNLQQLLNIF
+341 LCNLEELLNIF
-354 LDHRKD
+354 LEHRKT
-360 VITNRSL
+360 VVTNRSL
-367 YELRQAKER
+367 FELRQAKER

-387 ANIDEVIEI
+387 ANIDEVIDI
-396 IKKSENSKV
+396 IKKSENVKV
-405 AADKL
+405 ASEKL
-410 CDQNWSAS
+410 CERDWSAD
-418 TIKPLLDKIADP
+418 TIKPLLDKVADP
-430 NICKPEGLEEG
+430 DICKPEGLEKG
-441 FGLNGKE
+441 FGLNGKK
-448 YKLSLVQAKAI
+448 YKLSVVQAKAI

-466 LTALETDKLNE
+466 LTALETDKLKE
-477 EYEELVKQIK
+477 EYEELIK
-487 KLQEILS
+487 EIKRLQEILS
-494 NQSRLV
+494 KESVLV
-500 EVVKEELIE
+500 KVVKKELEE
-509 IKENFGDERRTE
+509 IKSDFGDERRTE
-521 IIERRLT
+521 IIEKRLT

-570 SALREE
+570 SALRDE

-621 NVLPLEEDEKVTSF
+621 NVLPLEDDERVTSF
-635 LPVDEYKEDHF
+635 LPVDEYKDGHY
-646 IIMATKN
+646 ILMATRN
-653 GVVKKTALTAFKKK
+653 GVVKKTVLKAFEKK
-667 YAPGLRAINLDEGDK
+667 YAPGLRAINLDDGDK
-682 LISTII
+682 LIGTVI
-688 TNGKDEVC
+688 TNGSDEIC
-696 LASETGKAIRFKES
+696 LASESGKAIRFNET
-710 DVRAMGRST
+710 DVRPMGRST

-725 NINKTDRV
+725 NIHKEDKV
-733 ISMIKVIPDAKLLTL
+733 ISIMKVIPEAKLLTI
-748 SENGYGKRTNISEF
+748 SQNGYGKRTNISEF

-775 NTSTRNGKM
+775 NTSQRNGKM
-784 VAAVQVLD
+784 IAAVQVID
-792 GDEVMLIGNKGTMI
+792 GDEVMLIGNRGTLI
-806 RTNVNQISVIGRN
+806 RTQVDQISVIGRN

-825 VKTREAEMLV
+825 VSTRDEESLV

-842 SLDEEESS
+842 TLDEE

>member
-1 MQEFAKEVLSVDI
+1 VQEFAKEVLSVDI
-14 KEELKKS
+14 KDELKKS
-21 YLDYAMSVIVGRA
+21 YLDYAMSVIIGRA

-45 HRRILYAMHKLS
+45 HRRILFAMHKLS

-77 YHPHGDTAVY
+77 YHPHGDSAVY

-92 MTQDFSLRYPLIQGQ
+92 MTQDFSLRYPLIEGQ

-155 IPDVLPTRIPNLL
+155 IPDVLPTKIPNLL

-177 GMATNIP
+177 GMATNMP
-184 PHNLTEVLDACF
+184 PHNLTEVIDAC
-196 YILDNPDA
+196 IHMLNNKET
-204 SVDDL
+204 SIDDL
-209 IKIVKGPDFPLGG
+209 LKIIKGPDFPLGG

-246 TAIEQMK
+246 TSFETSK
-253 AGKEAIIITEIPFM
+253 SGRDSIIITEIPYM

-277 AELVKDKKLEGIG
+277 AELVKEKKLEGIG

-295 SDKDGMRVVI
+295 SDKDGMRVVV

-314 VVLNNLIKH
+314 VILNNLIKN

-330 GINNVVLVDGK
+330 GINNVVLVDGRPK
-341 PQICNLQQLLNIF
+341 LCNLHELLEIF
-354 LDHRKD
+354 LDHRKE

-367 YELRQAKER
+367 YELRQAKDR
-376 GHVVE
+376 GHVLE

-387 ANIDEVIEI
+387 ANIDEVINI
-396 IKKSENSKV
+396 IKTSENTKV
-405 AADKL
+405 AAERL
-410 CDQNWSAS
+410 CEENWSS
-418 TIKPLLDKIADP
+418 ETIKPLLDRVDDP
-430 NICKPEGLEEG
+430 NICKPEGLEDG
-441 FGLNGKE
+441 FGLNGKK
-448 YKLSLVQAKAI
+448 YKLSIVQAKAI

-466 LTALETDKLNE
+466 LTALETDKLND

-487 KLQEILS
+487 ELQEILS
-494 NQSRLV
+494 NESRLV
-500 EVVKEELIE
+500 EVVKEELNE
-509 IKENFGDERRTE
+509 VKQSFGDERRTE
-521 IIERRLT
+521 IIEKRLT

-608 PVMSRTAKGRPIS
+608 PIMSRTAKGRPIS
-621 NVLPLEEDEKVTSF
+621 NVLPLEDDEKVTSF
-635 LPVDEYKEDHF
+635 LPVDEYKDGHF
-646 IIMATKN
+646 VLMATQK
-653 GVVKKTALTAFKKK
+653 GVVKKTALKAFEKR
-667 YAPGLRAINLDEGDK
+667 YAPGLRAINLDDGDK
-682 LISTII
+682 LIGTII
-688 TNGKDEVC
+688 TNGSNEVC
-696 LASETGKAIRFKES
+696 LASKSGKAIRFKET
-710 DVRAMGRST
+710 DARPMGRST

-725 NINKTDRV
+725 NIAKEDKV
-733 ISMIKVIPDAKLLTL
+733 ISLIKVKPESNLLTL

-775 NTSTRNGKM
+775 NTSERNGKM

-792 GDEVMLIGNKGTMI
+792 GDEVMLIGNRGTMI
-806 RTNVNQISVIGRN
+806 RTKVDQISVIGRN

-825 VKTREAEMLV
+825 VTTREGELLV

-842 SLDEEESS
+842 SLDEEE

>member
-1 MQEFAKEVLSVDI
+1 MQDFAKEVLSVDV
-14 KEELKKS
+14 KDELKKS
-21 YLDYAMSVIVGRA
+21 YLDYAMSVIIGRA

-57 NTYNKPNKKSARVV
+57 NTYNKPYKKSARVV
-71 GDVIGK
+71 GEVIGK

-92 MTQDFSLRYPLIQGQ
+92 MAQNFSLRYPLVEGQ

-155 IPDVLPTRIPNLL
+155 IPDVLPTRVPNLL

-184 PHNLTEVLDACF
+184 PHNATEILDACIH
-196 YILDNPDA
+196 ILDNP
-204 SVDDL
+204 SCTIEDL
-209 IKIVKGPDFPLGG
+209 LKIVKGPDFPLGG

-234 RTGQGKVYVRGK
+234 RTGQGKVYTRAK
-246 TAIEQMK
+246 TSFEQIK
-253 AGKEAIIITEIPFM
+253 GGKEAIVITEIPFM

-277 AELVKDKKLEGIG
+277 AELVKEKKLEGIG

-295 SDKDGMRVVI
+295 SDKDGIRAVI

-314 VVLNNLIKH
+314 VVLNNLFKN

-330 GINNVVLVDGK
+330 GINNVVLVDGRPK
-341 PQICNLQQLLNIF
+341 LCNLEELLNIF
-354 LDHRKD
+354 LEHRKT
-360 VITNRSL
+360 VVTNRSL
-367 YELRQAKER
+367 FELRQAKER

-387 ANIDEVIEI
+387 ANIDEVIDI
-396 IKKSENSKV
+396 IKKSENVKV
-405 AADKL
+405 ASEKL
-410 CDQNWSAS
+410 CERDWSAD
-418 TIKPLLDKIADP
+418 TIKPLLDKVADP
-430 NICKPEGLEEG
+430 DICKPEGLEKG
-441 FGLNGKE
+441 FGLNGKK
-448 YKLSLVQAKAI
+448 YKLSVVQAKAI

-466 LTALETDKLNE
+466 LTALETDKLKE
-477 EYEELVKQIK
+477 EYEELIK
-487 KLQEILS
+487 EIKRLQEILS
-494 NQSRLV
+494 TESVLIK
-500 EVVKEELIE
+500 VVKKELEE
-509 IKENFGDERRTE
+509 IKSDFGDERRTE
-521 IIERRLT
+521 IIEKRLT

-570 SALREE
+570 SALRDE

-621 NVLPLEEDEKVTSF
+621 NVLPLEEDERVTSF
-635 LPVDEYKEDHF
+635 LPVDEYKDGHY
-646 IIMATKN
+646 ILMATRN
-653 GVVKKTALTAFKKK
+653 GVVKKTVLKAFEKK
-667 YAPGLRAINLDEGDK
+667 YAPGLRAINLDDGDK
-682 LISTII
+682 LIGTVI
-688 TNGKDEVC
+688 TDGSDEIC
-696 LASETGKAIRFKES
+696 LASESGKAIRFNET
-710 DVRAMGRST
+710 DVRPMGRST

-725 NINKTDRV
+725 NIHKEDKV
-733 ISMIKVIPDAKLLTL
+733 ISIMKVIPEAKLLTI
-748 SENGYGKRTNISEF
+748 SQNGYGKRTNISEF

-775 NTSTRNGKM
+775 NTSQRNGKM
-784 VAAVQVLD
+784 IAAVQVID
-792 GDEVMLIGNKGTMI
+792 GDEVMLIGNRGTLI
-806 RTNVNQISVIGRN
+806 RTQVDQISVIGRN

-825 VKTREAEMLV
+825 VSTRDEESLV

-842 SLDEEESS
+842 TLDEE

>member
-1 MQEFAKEVLSVDI
+1 MQDFAKEVLSVDV
-14 KEELKKS
+14 KDELKKS
-21 YLDYAMSVIVGRA
+21 YLDYAMSVIIGRA

-57 NTYNKPNKKSARVV
+57 NTYNKPYKKSARVV
-71 GDVIGK
+71 GEVIGK

-92 MTQDFSLRYPLIQGQ
+92 MAQNFSLRYPLVEGQ

-155 IPDVLPTRIPNLL
+155 IPDVLPTRVPNLL

-184 PHNLTEVLDACF
+184 PHNATEILDACIH
-196 YILDNPDA
+196 ILDNP
-204 SVDDL
+204 SCTIEDL
-209 IKIVKGPDFPLGG
+209 LKIVKGPDFPLGG

-234 RTGQGKVYVRGK
+234 RTGQGKVYTRAK
-246 TAIEQMK
+246 TSFEQIK
-253 AGKEAIIITEIPFM
+253 GGKEAIVITEIPFM

-277 AELVKDKKLEGIG
+277 AELVKEKKLEGIG

-295 SDKDGMRVVI
+295 SDKDGIRAVI

-314 VVLNNLIKH
+314 VVLNNLFKN

-330 GINNVVLVDGK
+330 GINNVVLVDGRPK
-341 PQICNLQQLLNIF
+341 LCNLEELLNIF
-354 LDHRKD
+354 LEHRKT
-360 VITNRSL
+360 VVTNRSL
-367 YELRQAKER
+367 FELRQAKER

-387 ANIDEVIEI
+387 ANIDEVIDI
-396 IKKSENSKV
+396 IKKSENVKV
-405 AADKL
+405 ASEKL
-410 CDQNWSAS
+410 CERDWSAD
-418 TIKPLLDKIADP
+418 TIKPLLDKVADP
-430 NICKPEGLEEG
+430 DICKPEGLEKG
-441 FGLNGKE
+441 FGLNGKK
-448 YKLSLVQAKAI
+448 YKLSVVQAKAI

-466 LTALETDKLNE
+466 LTALETDKLKE
-477 EYEELVKQIK
+477 EYEELIK
-487 KLQEILS
+487 EIKRLQEILS
-494 NQSRLV
+494 TESVLV
-500 EVVKEELIE
+500 KVVKKELEE
-509 IKENFGDERRTE
+509 IKSDFGDERRTE
-521 IIERRLT
+521 IIEKRLT

-570 SALREE
+570 SALRDE

-621 NVLPLEEDEKVTSF
+621 NVLPLEDDERVTSF
-635 LPVDEYKEDHF
+635 LPVDEYKDGHY
-646 IIMATKN
+646 ILMATRN
-653 GVVKKTALTAFKKK
+653 GVVKKTVLKAFEKK
-667 YAPGLRAINLDEGDK
+667 YAPGLRAINLDDGDK
-682 LISTII
+682 LIGTVI
-688 TNGKDEVC
+688 TNGSDEIC
-696 LASETGKAIRFKES
+696 LASESGKAIRFNET
-710 DVRAMGRST
+710 DVRPMGRST

-725 NINKTDRV
+725 NIHKEDKV
-733 ISMIKVIPDAKLLTL
+733 ISIMKVIPEAKLLTI
-748 SENGYGKRTNISEF
+748 SQNGYGKRTNISEF

-775 NTSTRNGKM
+775 NTSQRNGKM
-784 VAAVQVLD
+784 IAAVQVID
-792 GDEVMLIGNKGTMI
+792 GDEVMLIGNRGTLI
-806 RTNVNQISVIGRN
+806 RTQVDQISVIGRN

-825 VKTREAEMLV
+825 VSTRDEESLV

-842 SLDEEESS
+842 TLDEE

>member
-1 MQEFAKEVLSVDI
+1 M
-14 KEELKKS
+14 
-21 YLDYAMSVIVGRA
+21 VGE
-34 LPDARDGMKPV
+34 
-45 HRRILYAMHKLS
+45 
-57 NTYNKPNKKSARVV
+57 
-71 GDVIGK
+71 VIGK

-92 MTQDFSLRYPLIQGQ
+92 MAQNFSLRYPLVEGQ

-155 IPDVLPTRIPNLL
+155 IPDVLPTRVPNLL

-184 PHNLTEVLDACF
+184 PHNATEILDACIH
-196 YILDNPDA
+196 ILDNP
-204 SVDDL
+204 SCTIEDL
-209 IKIVKGPDFPLGG
+209 LKIVKGPDFPLGG

-234 RTGQGKVYVRGK
+234 RTGQGKVYTRAK
-246 TAIEQMK
+246 TSFEQIK
-253 AGKEAIIITEIPFM
+253 GGKEAIVITEIPFM

-277 AELVKDKKLEGIG
+277 AELVKEKKLEGIG

-295 SDKDGMRVVI
+295 SDKDGIRAVI

-314 VVLNNLIKH
+314 VVLNNLFKN

-330 GINNVVLVDGK
+330 GINNVVLVDGRPK
-341 PQICNLQQLLNIF
+341 LCNLEELLNIF
-354 LDHRKD
+354 LEHRKT
-360 VITNRSL
+360 VVTNRSL
-367 YELRQAKER
+367 FELRQAKER

-387 ANIDEVIEI
+387 ANIDEVIDI
-396 IKKSENSKV
+396 IKKSENVKV
-405 AADKL
+405 ASERL
-410 CDQNWSAS
+410 CERDWSAD
-418 TIKPLLDKIADP
+418 TIKPLLDKVADP
-430 NICKPEGLEEG
+430 DICKPEGLEKG
-441 FGLNGKE
+441 FGLNGKK
-448 YKLSLVQAKAI
+448 YKLSVVQAKAI

-466 LTALETDKLNE
+466 LTALETDKLKE
-477 EYEELVKQIK
+477 EYEELIK
-487 KLQEILS
+487 EIKRLQEILS
-494 NQSRLV
+494 TESVLV
-500 EVVKEELIE
+500 KVVKKELEE
-509 IKENFGDERRTE
+509 IKSDFGDERRTE
-521 IIERRLT
+521 IIEKRLT

-570 SALREE
+570 SALRDE

-621 NVLPLEEDEKVTSF
+621 NVLPLEEDERVTSF
-635 LPVDEYKEDHF
+635 LPVDEYKDGHY
-646 IIMATKN
+646 ILMATRN
-653 GVVKKTALTAFKKK
+653 GVVKKTVLKAFEKK
-667 YAPGLRAINLDEGDK
+667 YAPGLRAINLDDGDK
-682 LISTII
+682 LIGTVI
-688 TNGKDEVC
+688 TNGSDEIC
-696 LASETGKAIRFKES
+696 LASESGKAIRFNET
-710 DVRAMGRST
+710 DVRPMGRST

-725 NINKTDRV
+725 NIHKEDKV
-733 ISMIKVIPDAKLLTL
+733 ISIMKVIPEAKLLTI
-748 SENGYGKRTNISEF
+748 SQNGYGKRTNISEF

-775 NTSTRNGKM
+775 NTSQRNGKM
-784 VAAVQVLD
+784 IAAVQVID
-792 GDEVMLIGNKGTMI
+792 GDEVMLIGNRGTLI
-806 RTNVNQISVIGRN
+806 RTQVDQISVIGRN

-825 VKTREAEMLV
+825 VSTRDEESLV

-842 SLDEEESS
+842 TLDEE

>member
-1 MQEFAKEVLSVDI
+1 MQDFAKEVLSVDV
-14 KEELKKS
+14 KDELKKS
-21 YLDYAMSVIVGRA
+21 YLDYAMSVIIGRA

-57 NTYNKPNKKSARVV
+57 NTYNKPYKKSSRVV
-71 GDVIGK
+71 GEVIGK
-77 YHPHGDTAVY
+77 YHPHCDTSVY

-92 MTQDFSLRYPLIQGQ
+92 MAQNFSLRYPLVEGQ

-155 IPDVLPTRIPNLL
+155 IPDVLPTRVPNLL

-184 PHNLTEVLDACF
+184 PHNATEILDACIH
-196 YILDNPDA
+196 ILDNP
-204 SVDDL
+204 SCTIEDL
-209 IKIVKGPDFPLGG
+209 LKIVKGPDFPLGG

-234 RTGQGKVYVRGK
+234 RTGQGKVYTRAK
-246 TAIEQMK
+246 TSFEQIK
-253 AGKEAIIITEIPFM
+253 GGKEAIVITEIPFM

-277 AELVKDKKLEGIG
+277 AELVKEKKLEGIG

-295 SDKDGMRVVI
+295 SDKDGIRAVI

-314 VVLNNLIKH
+314 VVLNNLFKY

-330 GINNVVLVDGK
+330 GINNVVLVDGRPK
-341 PQICNLQQLLNIF
+341 LCNLEELLNIF
-354 LDHRKD
+354 LEHRKT
-360 VITNRSL
+360 VVTNRSL
-367 YELRQAKER
+367 FELRQAKER

-387 ANIDEVIEI
+387 ANIDEVIDI
-396 IKKSENSKV
+396 IKKSENVKV
-405 AADKL
+405 ASEKL
-410 CDQNWSAS
+410 CERDWSAD
-418 TIKPLLDKIADP
+418 TIKPLLDKVADP
-430 NICKPEGLEEG
+430 DICKPEGLEKG
-441 FGLNGKE
+441 FGLNGKK
-448 YKLSLVQAKAI
+448 YKLSVVQAKAI

-466 LTALETDKLNE
+466 LTALETDKLKE
-477 EYEELVKQIK
+477 EYEELIK
-487 KLQEILS
+487 EIKRLQEILS
-494 NQSRLV
+494 TESVLV
-500 EVVKEELIE
+500 KVVKKELEE
-509 IKENFGDERRTE
+509 IKSDFGDERRTE
-521 IIERRLT
+521 IIEKRLT

-570 SALREE
+570 SALRDE

-621 NVLPLEEDEKVTSF
+621 NVLPLEEDERVTSF
-635 LPVDEYKEDHF
+635 LPVDEYKDGHY
-646 IIMATKN
+646 ILMATRN
-653 GVVKKTALTAFKKK
+653 GVVKKTVLKAFEKK
-667 YAPGLRAINLDEGDK
+667 YAPGLRAINLDDGDK
-682 LISTII
+682 LIGTVI
-688 TNGKDEVC
+688 TDGSDEIC
-696 LASETGKAIRFKES
+696 LASESGKAIRFNET
-710 DVRAMGRST
+710 DVRPMGRST

-725 NINKTDRV
+725 NIHKEDKV
-733 ISMIKVIPDAKLLTL
+733 ISIMKVIPEAKLLTI
-748 SENGYGKRTNISEF
+748 SQNGYGKRTNISEF

-775 NTSTRNGKM
+775 NTSQRNGKM
-784 VAAVQVLD
+784 IAAVQVID
-792 GDEVMLIGNKGTMI
+792 GDEVMLIGNRGTLI
-806 RTNVNQISVIGRN
+806 RTQVDQISVIGRN

-825 VKTREAEMLV
+825 VSTRDEESLV

-842 SLDEEESS
+842 TLDEE

>member
-122 YTEIRMQKITDQI
+122 YTEIRMEKITDQI

-184 PHNLTEVLDACF
+184 PHNLTEVLDACLH
-196 YILDNPDA
+196 ILDNPE
-204 SVDDL
+204 STVDDL
-209 IKIVKGPDFPLGG
+209 LKIVKGPDFPLGG

-246 TAIEQMK
+246 TSFEEIK
-253 AGKEAIIITEIPFM
+253 GGKEAIIITEIPFM

-341 PQICNLQQLLNIF
+341 PQLCNLQQLLNIF
-354 LDHRKD
+354 LEHRKD

-367 YELRQAKER
+367 FELRQAKER
-376 GHVVE
+376 GHIVE

-387 ANIDEVIEI
+387 ANIDEVIDI

-405 AADKL
+405 AADSL
-410 CDQNWSAS
+410 CEINWSAS
-418 TIKPLLDKIADP
+418 TIKPLLDKVADP
-430 NICKPEGLEEG
+430 EICKPEGLEDG

-487 KLQEILS
+487 ALQEIL
-494 NQSRLV
+494 NNKSRLV
-500 EVVKEELIE
+500 EVVKEELNE
-509 IKENFGDERRTE
+509 IKDNFGDERRTE

-621 NVLPLEEDEKVTSF
+621 NVLPLDEDEKVTSF
-635 LPVDEYKEDHF
+635 LPVDEYKDGHF

-653 GVVKKTALTAFKKK
+653 GVVKKTALTAFQKK

-682 LISTII
+682 LIGTII
-688 TNGKDEVC
+688 TDGTNEVC
-696 LASETGKAIRFKES
+696 LASQSGKAIRFLES

-719 RGVKGM
+719 RGVRGM
-725 NINKTDRV
+725 NIAKTDKV
-733 ISMIKVIPDAKLLTL
+733 ISMIKVIPEAKLLTL

-784 VAAVQVLD
+784 VAAEQVLD

-806 RTNVNQISVIGRN
+806 RTKVDQISVIGRN

-825 VKTREAEMLV
+825 VTTREAEMLV

-842 SLDEEESS
+842 SLDEE

>member
-1 MQEFAKEVLSVDI
+1 MQDFAKEVLSVDV
-14 KEELKKS
+14 KDELKKS
-21 YLDYAMSVIVGRA
+21 YLDYAMSVIIGRA

-57 NTYNKPNKKSARVV
+57 NTYNKPYKKSARVV
-71 GDVIGK
+71 GEVIVK

-92 MTQDFSLRYPLIQGQ
+92 MAQNFSLRYPLVEGQ

-155 IPDVLPTRIPNLL
+155 IPDVLPTRVPNLL

-184 PHNLTEVLDACF
+184 PHNATEILDACIH
-196 YILDNPDA
+196 ILDNP
-204 SVDDL
+204 SCTIEDL
-209 IKIVKGPDFPLGG
+209 LKIVKGPDFPLGG

-234 RTGQGKVYVRGK
+234 RTGQGKVYTRAK
-246 TAIEQMK
+246 TSFEQIK
-253 AGKEAIIITEIPFM
+253 GGKEAIVITEIPFM

-277 AELVKDKKLEGIG
+277 AELVKEKKLEGIG

-295 SDKDGMRVVI
+295 SDKDGIRAVI

-314 VVLNNLIKH
+314 VVLNNLFKN

-330 GINNVVLVDGK
+330 GINNVVLVDGRPK
-341 PQICNLQQLLNIF
+341 LCNLEELLNIF
-354 LDHRKD
+354 LEHRKT
-360 VITNRSL
+360 VVTNRSL
-367 YELRQAKER
+367 FELRQAKER

-387 ANIDEVIEI
+387 ANIDEVIDI
-396 IKKSENSKV
+396 IKKSENVKV
-405 AADKL
+405 ASEKL
-410 CDQNWSAS
+410 CERDWSAD
-418 TIKPLLDKIADP
+418 TIKPLLDKVADP
-430 NICKPEGLEEG
+430 DICKPEGLEKG
-441 FGLNGKE
+441 FGLNGKK
-448 YKLSLVQAKAI
+448 YKLSVVQAKAI

-466 LTALETDKLNE
+466 LTALETDKLKE
-477 EYEELVKQIK
+477 EYEELIK
-487 KLQEILS
+487 EIKRLQEILS
-494 NQSRLV
+494 TESVLV
-500 EVVKEELIE
+500 KVVKKELEE
-509 IKENFGDERRTE
+509 IKSDFGDERRTE
-521 IIERRLT
+521 IIEKRLT

-570 SALREE
+570 SALRDE

-621 NVLPLEEDEKVTSF
+621 NVLPLEEDERVTSF
-635 LPVDEYKEDHF
+635 LPVDEYKDGHY
-646 IIMATKN
+646 ILMATRN
-653 GVVKKTALTAFKKK
+653 GVVKKTVLKAFEKK
-667 YAPGLRAINLDEGDK
+667 YAPGLRAINLDDGDK
-682 LISTII
+682 LIGTVI
-688 TNGKDEVC
+688 TDGSDEIC
-696 LASETGKAIRFKES
+696 LASESGKAIRFNET
-710 DVRAMGRST
+710 DVRPMGRST

-725 NINKTDRV
+725 NIHKEDKV
-733 ISMIKVIPDAKLLTL
+733 ISIMKVIPEAKLLTI
-748 SENGYGKRTNISEF
+748 SQNGYGKRTNISEF

-775 NTSTRNGKM
+775 NTSQRNGKM
-784 VAAVQVLD
+784 IAAVQVID
-792 GDEVMLIGNKGTMI
+792 GDEVMLIGNRGTLI
-806 RTNVNQISVIGRN
+806 RTQVDQISVIGRN

-825 VKTREAEMLV
+825 VSTRDEESLV

-842 SLDEEESS
+842 TLDEE

>member
-45 HRRILYAMHKLS
+45 HRRILFAMHKLS

-168 INGSSGIAV
+168 VNGSSGIAV

-196 YILDNPDA
+196 HILDNPD
-204 SVDDL
+204 STVDDL

-234 RTGQGKVYVRGK
+234 KTGQGKVYVRGK
-246 TAIEQMK
+246 TSFEEMK
-253 AGKEAIIITEIPFM
+253 GGKEAIIITEIPFM

-295 SDKDGMRVVI
+295 SDKDGMRVVV

-341 PQICNLQQLLNIF
+341 PQLCNLQELLNIF
-354 LDHRKD
+354 LNHRKE

-376 GHVVE
+376 GHIVE

-410 CDQNWSAS
+410 CERKWSAE
-418 TIKPLLDKIADP
+418 TIKPLLDKVDDAD
-430 NICKPEGLEEG
+430 ICKPEGLEEG
-441 FGLNGKE
+441 FGLMGKE

-487 KLQEILS
+487 ALQEIL
-494 NQSRLV
+494 NNESRLV
-500 EVVKEELIE
+500 EVVKEELTE
-509 IKENFGDERRTE
+509 IKDNFGDERRTE

-621 NVLPLEEDEKVTSF
+621 NVLPLDEDEKVTSF
-635 LPVDEYKEDHF
+635 LPVEEYKEGHF

-653 GVVKKTALTAFKKK
+653 GVVKKTALTAFQKK
-667 YAPGLRAINLDEGDK
+667 YAPGLRAINLDEGDR
-682 LISTII
+682 LIGTII
-688 TNGKDEVC
+688 TDGSNEVC
-696 LASETGKAIRFKES
+696 LASESGKAIRFSET

-719 RGVKGM
+719 RGVRGM
-725 NINKTDRV
+725 NIAKNDKV
-733 ISMIKVIPDAKLLTL
+733 ISMIKVNPESKLLTL

-762 SGQKRGGKGVIAL
+762 SGQKRGGRV
-775 NTSTRNGKM
+775 
-784 VAAVQVLD
+784 
-792 GDEVMLIGNKGTMI
+792 
-806 RTNVNQISVIGRN
+806 
-819 TQGVKV
+819 
-825 VKTREAEMLV
+825 
-835 DAVGFKE
+835 
-842 SLDEEESS
+842 

>member
-1 MQEFAKEVLSVDI
+1 VQEFAKEVLSVDI

-122 YTEIRMQKITDQI
+122 YTEIRMEKITDQI

-184 PHNLTEVLDACF
+184 PHNLTEVLDACLH
-196 YILDNPDA
+196 ILDNPE
-204 SVDDL
+204 STVDDL
-209 IKIVKGPDFPLGG
+209 LKIVKGPDFPLGG

-246 TAIEQMK
+246 TSFEEMK
-253 AGKEAIIITEIPFM
+253 GGKEAIIITEIPFM

-341 PQICNLQQLLNIF
+341 PQLCNLQQLLDIF
-354 LDHRKD
+354 LEHRKD

-367 YELRQAKER
+367 FELRQAKER
-376 GHVVE
+376 GHIVE

-387 ANIDEVIEI
+387 ANIDEVIDI

-405 AADKL
+405 AADSL
-410 CDQNWSAS
+410 CEINWSAS
-418 TIKPLLDKIADP
+418 TIKPLLDKVADP
-430 NICKPEGLEEG
+430 EICKPEGLEDG

-487 KLQEILS
+487 ALQEIL
-494 NQSRLV
+494 NNKSRLV
-500 EVVKEELIE
+500 EVVKEELNE
-509 IKENFGDERRTE
+509 IKDNFGDERRTE

-621 NVLPLEEDEKVTSF
+621 NVLPLDEDEKVTSF
-635 LPVDEYKEDHF
+635 LPVDEYKDGHF

-653 GVVKKTALTAFKKK
+653 GVIKKTALTAFQKK

-682 LISTII
+682 LIGTII
-688 TNGKDEVC
+688 TDGTNEVC
-696 LASETGKAIRFKES
+696 LASQSGKAIRFLES

-719 RGVKGM
+719 RGVRGM
-725 NINKTDRV
+725 NIAKTDKV
-733 ISMIKVIPDAKLLTL
+733 ISMIKVIPEAKLLTL

-784 VAAVQVLD
+784 VAAEQVLD

-806 RTNVNQISVIGRN
+806 RTKVDQISVIGRN

-825 VKTREAEMLV
+825 VTTREAEMLV

-842 SLDEEESS
+842 SLDEE

>member
-1 MQEFAKEVLSVDI
+1 MQDFAKEVLSVDV
-14 KEELKKS
+14 KDELKKS
-21 YLDYAMSVIVGRA
+21 YLDYAMSVIIGRA

-57 NTYNKPNKKSARVV
+57 NTYNKPYKKSARVV
-71 GDVIGK
+71 GEVIGK
-77 YHPHGDTAVY
+77 YHPHGATAVY

-92 MTQDFSLRYPLIQGQ
+92 MAQNFSLRYPLVEGQ

-155 IPDVLPTRIPNLL
+155 IPDVLPTRVPNLL

-184 PHNLTEVLDACF
+184 PHNATEILDACIH
-196 YILDNPDA
+196 ILDNP
-204 SVDDL
+204 SCTIEDL
-209 IKIVKGPDFPLGG
+209 LKIVKGPDFPLGG

-234 RTGQGKVYVRGK
+234 RTGQGKVYTRAK
-246 TAIEQMK
+246 TSFEQIK
-253 AGKEAIIITEIPFM
+253 GGKEAIVITEIPFM

-277 AELVKDKKLEGIG
+277 AELVKEKKLEGIG

-295 SDKDGMRVVI
+295 SDKDGIRAVI

-314 VVLNNLIKH
+314 VVLNNLFKN

-330 GINNVVLVDGK
+330 GINNVVLVDGRPK
-341 PQICNLQQLLNIF
+341 LCNLEELLNIF
-354 LDHRKD
+354 LEHRKT
-360 VITNRSL
+360 VVTNRSL
-367 YELRQAKER
+367 FELRQAKER

-387 ANIDEVIEI
+387 ANIDEVIDI
-396 IKKSENSKV
+396 IKKSENVKV
-405 AADKL
+405 ASEKL
-410 CDQNWSAS
+410 CERDWSAD
-418 TIKPLLDKIADP
+418 TIKPLLDKVADP
-430 NICKPEGLEEG
+430 DICKPEGLEKG
-441 FGLNGKE
+441 FGLNGKK
-448 YKLSLVQAKAI
+448 YKLSVVQAKAI

-466 LTALETDKLNE
+466 LTALETDKLKE
-477 EYEELVKQIK
+477 EYEELIK
-487 KLQEILS
+487 EIKRLQEILS
-494 NQSRLV
+494 TESVLV
-500 EVVKEELIE
+500 KVVKKELEE
-509 IKENFGDERRTE
+509 IKSDFGDERRTE
-521 IIERRLT
+521 IIEKRLT

-570 SALREE
+570 SALRDE

-621 NVLPLEEDEKVTSF
+621 NVLPLEDDERVTSF
-635 LPVDEYKEDHF
+635 LPVDEYKDGHY
-646 IIMATKN
+646 ILMATRN
-653 GVVKKTALTAFKKK
+653 GVVKKTVLKAFEKK
-667 YAPGLRAINLDEGDK
+667 YAPGLRAINLDDGDK
-682 LISTII
+682 LIGTVI
-688 TNGKDEVC
+688 TDGSDEIC
-696 LASETGKAIRFKES
+696 LASESGKAIRFNET
-710 DVRAMGRST
+710 DVRPMGRST

-725 NINKTDRV
+725 NIHKEDKV
-733 ISMIKVIPDAKLLTL
+733 ISIMKVIPEAKLLTI
-748 SENGYGKRTNISEF
+748 SQNGYGKRTNISEF

-775 NTSTRNGKM
+775 NTSQRNGKM
-784 VAAVQVLD
+784 IAAVQVID
-792 GDEVMLIGNKGTMI
+792 GDEVMLIGNRGTLI
-806 RTNVNQISVIGRN
+806 RTQVDQISVIGRN

-825 VKTREAEMLV
+825 VSTRDEESLV

-842 SLDEEESS
+842 TLDEE

>member
-14 KEELKKS
+14 KDELKKS
-21 YLDYAMSVIVGRA
+21 YLDYAMSVIIGRA

-45 HRRILYAMHKLS
+45 HRRILFAMHKLS
-57 NTYNKPNKKSARVV
+57 NTYNKPYKKSARVV

-77 YHPHGDTAVY
+77 YHPHGDSAVY

-92 MTQDFSLRYPLIQGQ
+92 MTQDFSLRYPLIEGQ

-122 YTEIRMQKITDQI
+122 YTEIRMEKITDQI

-140 KETVSYSPNYDGTED
+140 KETVTYSPNYDGTED

-184 PHNLTEVLDACF
+184 PHNLSEILDACF
-196 YILDNPDA
+196 FMLDNENYTIE
-204 SVDDL
+204 DL
-209 IKIVKGPDFPLGG
+209 LKIVKGPDFPLGG

-246 TAIEQMK
+246 TAFETVK
-253 AGKEAIIITEIPFM
+253 NGKEAIVITEIPFM

-277 AELVKDKKLEGIG
+277 AELVKEKKLEGIG

-314 VVLNNLIKH
+314 VVLNNLIKN

-330 GINNVVLVDGK
+330 GINNVVLVDNK
-341 PQICNLQQLLNIF
+341 PKLCNLQELLEIF
-354 LDHRKD
+354 LKHRKE

-367 YELRQAKER
+367 YELRQAKDR
-376 GHVVE
+376 GHIVE

-387 ANIDEVIEI
+387 ANIDEVINI
-396 IKKSENSKV
+396 IKTSENTKV
-405 AADKL
+405 AADRL
-410 CDQNWSAS
+410 CEQKWSAS
-418 TIKPLLDKIADP
+418 TIKPLLDKVNDP
-430 NICKPEGLEEG
+430 DICKPEGLEEG
-441 FGLNGKE
+441 FGLQGEN
-448 YKLSLVQAKAI
+448 YKLSIVQAKAI

-466 LTALETDKLNE
+466 LTALETDKLND

-487 KLQEILS
+487 ELQEILS
-494 NQSRLV
+494 NESRLV
-500 EVVKEELIE
+500 SVVKEELVE
-509 IKENFGDERRTE
+509 VKDAFGDERRTE

-570 SALREE
+570 SALRDE

-621 NVLPLEEDEKVTSF
+621 NVLPLEEDEQVTSF
-635 LPVDEYKEDHF
+635 LPVEEYKDGHF
-646 IIMATKN
+646 VLMATRN
-653 GVVKKTALTAFKKK
+653 GVVKKTALKAFEKR

-682 LISTII
+682 LIGTII
-688 TNGKDEVC
+688 TDGSNEVC
-696 LASETGKAIRFKES
+696 LASKSGKAIRFKET

-725 NINKTDRV
+725 NISKEDKV
-733 ISMIKVIPDAKLLTL
+733 ISMIKVNPESHLLTV

-775 NTSTRNGKM
+775 NTSVRNGKM
-784 VAAVQVLD
+784 VSAVQVLD
-792 GDEVMLIGNKGTMI
+792 GDEVMLIGNRGTLI
-806 RTNVNQISVIGRN
+806 RTQVNQISVIGRN
-819 TQGVKV
+819 TQGVRIV
-825 VKTREAEMLV
+825 SIREGEKLV

>member
-1 MQEFAKEVLSVDI
+1 MQDFAKEVLSVDV
-14 KEELKKS
+14 KDELKKS
-21 YLDYAMSVIVGRA
+21 YLDYAMSVIIGRA
-34 LPDARDGMKPV
+34 LPYARDGMKPV

-57 NTYNKPNKKSARVV
+57 NTYNKPYKKSARVV
-71 GDVIGK
+71 GEVIGK

-92 MTQDFSLRYPLIQGQ
+92 MAQNFSLRYPLVEGQ

-155 IPDVLPTRIPNLL
+155 IPDVLPTRVPNLL

-184 PHNLTEVLDACF
+184 PHNATEILDACIH
-196 YILDNPDA
+196 ILDNP
-204 SVDDL
+204 SCTIEDL
-209 IKIVKGPDFPLGG
+209 LKIVKGPDFPLGG

-234 RTGQGKVYVRGK
+234 RTGQGKVYTRAK
-246 TAIEQMK
+246 TSFDQIK
-253 AGKEAIIITEIPFM
+253 GGKEAIVITEIPFM

-277 AELVKDKKLEGIG
+277 AELVKEKKLEGIG

-295 SDKDGMRVVI
+295 SDKDGIRAVI

-314 VVLNNLIKH
+314 VVLNNLFKN

-330 GINNVVLVDGK
+330 GINNVVLVDGRPK
-341 PQICNLQQLLNIF
+341 LCNLEELLNIF
-354 LDHRKD
+354 LEHRKT
-360 VITNRSL
+360 VVTNRSL
-367 YELRQAKER
+367 FELRQAKER

-387 ANIDEVIEI
+387 ANIDEVIDI
-396 IKKSENSKV
+396 IKKSENVKV
-405 AADKL
+405 ASEKL
-410 CDQNWSAS
+410 CERDWSAD
-418 TIKPLLDKIADP
+418 TIKPLLDKVADP
-430 NICKPEGLEEG
+430 DICKPEGLEKG
-441 FGLNGKE
+441 FGLNGKK
-448 YKLSLVQAKAI
+448 YKLSVVQAKAI

-466 LTALETDKLNE
+466 LTALETDKLKE
-477 EYEELVKQIK
+477 EYEELIK
-487 KLQEILS
+487 EIKRLQEILS
-494 NQSRLV
+494 TESVLV
-500 EVVKEELIE
+500 KVVKKELEE
-509 IKENFGDERRTE
+509 IKSDFGDERRTE
-521 IIERRLT
+521 IIEKRLT

-570 SALREE
+570 SALRDE

-621 NVLPLEEDEKVTSF
+621 NVLPLEEDERVTSF
-635 LPVDEYKEDHF
+635 LPVDEYKDGHY
-646 IIMATKN
+646 ILMATRN
-653 GVVKKTALTAFKKK
+653 GVVKKTVLKAFEKK
-667 YAPGLRAINLDEGDK
+667 YAPGLRAINLDDGDK
-682 LISTII
+682 LIGTVI
-688 TNGKDEVC
+688 TDGSDEIC
-696 LASETGKAIRFKES
+696 LASESGKAIRFNET
-710 DVRAMGRST
+710 DVRPMGRST

-725 NINKTDRV
+725 NIHKEDKV
-733 ISMIKVIPDAKLLTL
+733 ISIMKVIPEAKLLTI
-748 SENGYGKRTNISEF
+748 SQNGYGKRTNISEF

-775 NTSTRNGKM
+775 NTSQRNGKM
-784 VAAVQVLD
+784 IAAVQVID
-792 GDEVMLIGNKGTMI
+792 GDEVMLIGNRGTLI
-806 RTNVNQISVIGRN
+806 RTQVDQISVIGRN

-825 VKTREAEMLV
+825 VSTRDEESLV

-842 SLDEEESS
+842 TLDEE

>member
-45 HRRILYAMHKLS
+45 HRRILFAMHKLS

-184 PHNLTEVLDACF
+184 PHNLNEVLDACLH
-196 YILDNPDA
+196 ILDNPDT
-204 SVDDL
+204 SIDDL
-209 IKIVKGPDFPLGG
+209 LKIVKGPDFPLGG

-246 TAIEQMK
+246 TAIEEMK
-253 AGKEAIIITEIPFM
+253 GGKEAIIITEIPFM

-277 AELVKDKKLEGIG
+277 AELVKEKKLEGIG

-295 SDKDGMRVVI
+295 SDKDGMRVVV

-341 PQICNLQQLLNIF
+341 PQLCNLQQLLNIF

-376 GHVVE
+376 GHIVE

-387 ANIDEVIEI
+387 ANIDEIIEI

-410 CDQNWSAS
+410 CEQNWSAS
-418 TIKPLLDKIADP
+418 TIKPLLDKVADP
-430 NICKPEGLEEG
+430 DICKPEGLEDG
-441 FGLNGKE
+441 FGLNGEE

-487 KLQEILS
+487 ELQEILS
-494 NQSRLV
+494 NKSRLV
-500 EVVKEELIE
+500 EVVKEELNE
-509 IKENFGDERRTE
+509 IKDNFGDERRTE

-555 AEYRSQRRGGVGKTA
+555 AEYRSQ
-570 SALREE
+570 EE

-635 LPVDEYKEDHF
+635 LPVDEYKDGHF

-653 GVVKKTALTAFKKK
+653 GVVKKTALTAFQKR

-688 TNGKDEVC
+688 TDGKDEVC
-696 LASETGKAIRFKES
+696 LASESGKAIRFKES

-719 RGVKGM
+719 RG
-725 NINKTDRV
+725 
-733 ISMIKVIPDAKLLTL
+733 
-748 SENGYGKRTNISEF
+748 
-762 SGQKRGGKGVIAL
+762 
-775 NTSTRNGKM
+775 
-784 VAAVQVLD
+784 
-792 GDEVMLIGNKGTMI
+792 
-806 RTNVNQISVIGRN
+806 
-819 TQGVKV
+819 
-825 VKTREAEMLV
+825 
-835 DAVGFKE
+835 
-842 SLDEEESS
+842 

>member
-1 MQEFAKEVLSVDI
+1 VQEFAKEVLSVDI
-14 KEELKKS
+14 KDELKKS
-21 YLDYAMSVIVGRA
+21 YLDYAMSVIIGRA

-57 NTYNKPNKKSARVV
+57 NTHNKPNKKSARVV

-77 YHPHGDTAVY
+77 YHPHGDSAVY

-92 MTQDFSLRYPLIQGQ
+92 MTQDFSLRYPLIEGQ

-168 INGSSGIAV
+168 VNGSSGIAV

-184 PHNLTEVLDACF
+184 PHNLTEVIDACF
-196 YILDNPDA
+196 YILDNPKA
-204 SVDDL
+204 TVDDL

-222 IITGIDGIEQAY
+222 IITGIEGIEQAY

-246 TAIEQMK
+246 TSIEEIK
-253 AGKEAIIITEIPFM
+253 GNKEAIIITEIPFQ
-267 VNKARMLERI
+267 VNKAKMLERI

-295 SDKDGMRVVI
+295 SDKDGMRVVV
-305 ELKKGEVPE
+305 ELKKGEVAE
-314 VVLNNLIKH
+314 VVLNNLIKNT
-323 SQLEQVF
+323 QLEQVF
-330 GINNVVLVDGK
+330 GINNVVLVDNK
-341 PQICNLQQLLNIF
+341 PQLCNLEQLLNIF

-367 YELRQAKER
+367 YELKQAKER

-387 ANIDEVIEI
+387 ANIDEIIEI

-410 CDQNWSAS
+410 CEKDWSAI
-418 TIKPLLDKIADP
+418 TIKPLLDKVSDP
-430 NICKPEGLEEG
+430 DICKPEGLEKG
-441 FGLNGKE
+441 FGVKGSK

-477 EYEELVKQIK
+477 EYQELVKQIK
-487 KLQEILS
+487 ELQEILS
-494 NQSRLV
+494 NEKRLIK
-500 EVVKEELIE
+500 VVKEELTE
-509 IKENFGDERRTE
+509 IKDAFGDERRTK
-521 IIERRLT
+521 IIEKRLT

-608 PVMSRTAKGRPIS
+608 PIMGRTAKGRPIS
-621 NVLPLEEDEKVTSF
+621 NVLPLDEDERVTSF
-635 LPVDEYKEDHF
+635 LPVDEYKDGHF
-646 IIMATKN
+646 ILMATKN
-653 GVVKKTALTAFKKK
+653 GVVKKTALTAFEKK
-667 YAPGLRAINLDEGDK
+667 YAPGLKAINLDDGDR
-682 LISTII
+682 LIGTII
-688 TNGKDEVC
+688 TDGKDEVC
-696 LASETGKAIRFKES
+696 LASRSGKAIRFKET
-710 DVRAMGRST
+710 DVRPMGRST

-725 NINKTDRV
+725 NINKEDKV
-733 ISMIKVIPDAKLLTL
+733 ISIIKVNPDSNLLTL

-762 SGQKRGGKGVIAL
+762 GGQKRGGKGVIAL
-775 NTSTRNGKM
+775 NTSDRNGMM

-792 GDEVMLIGNKGTMI
+792 GDEVMLIGNKGTLI
-806 RTNVNQISVIGRN
+806 RTQVDQISVIGRN

-825 VKTREAEMLV
+825 VSTREDERLV

-842 SLDEEESS
+842 SLDEE

>member
-1 MQEFAKEVLSVDI
+1 MQDFAKEVLSVDV
-14 KEELKKS
+14 KDELKKS
-21 YLDYAMSVIVGRA
+21 YLDYAMSVIIGRA

-57 NTYNKPNKKSARVV
+57 NTYNKPYKKSARVV
-71 GDVIGK
+71 GEVIGK

-92 MTQDFSLRYPLIQGQ
+92 MAQNFSLRYLLVEGQ

-155 IPDVLPTRIPNLL
+155 IPDVLPTRVPNLL
-168 INGSSGIAV
+168 IHGSSGIAV

-184 PHNLTEVLDACF
+184 PHNATEILDACIH
-196 YILDNPDA
+196 ILDNP
-204 SVDDL
+204 SCTIEDL
-209 IKIVKGPDFPLGG
+209 LKIVKGPDFPLGG

-234 RTGQGKVYVRGK
+234 RTGQGKVYTRAK
-246 TAIEQMK
+246 TSFEQIK
-253 AGKEAIIITEIPFM
+253 GGKEAIVITEIPFM

-277 AELVKDKKLEGIG
+277 AELVKEKKLEGIG

-295 SDKDGMRVVI
+295 SDKDGIRAVI

-314 VVLNNLIKH
+314 VVLNNLFKN

-330 GINNVVLVDGK
+330 GINNVVLVDGRPK
-341 PQICNLQQLLNIF
+341 LCNLEELLNIF
-354 LDHRKD
+354 LEHRKT
-360 VITNRSL
+360 VVTNRSL
-367 YELRQAKER
+367 FELRQAKER

-387 ANIDEVIEI
+387 ANIDEVIDI
-396 IKKSENSKV
+396 IKKSENVKV
-405 AADKL
+405 ASEKL
-410 CDQNWSAS
+410 CERDWSAD
-418 TIKPLLDKIADP
+418 TIKPLLDKVADP
-430 NICKPEGLEEG
+430 DICKPEGLEKG
-441 FGLNGKE
+441 FGLNGKK
-448 YKLSLVQAKAI
+448 YKLSVVQAKAI

-466 LTALETDKLNE
+466 LTALETDKLKE
-477 EYEELVKQIK
+477 EYEELIK
-487 KLQEILS
+487 EIKRLQEILS
-494 NQSRLV
+494 TESVLV
-500 EVVKEELIE
+500 KVVKKELEE
-509 IKENFGDERRTE
+509 IKSDFGDERRTE
-521 IIERRLT
+521 IIEKRLT

-570 SALREE
+570 SALRDE

-621 NVLPLEEDEKVTSF
+621 NVLPLEEDERVTSF
-635 LPVDEYKEDHF
+635 LPVDEYKDGHY
-646 IIMATKN
+646 ILMATRN
-653 GVVKKTALTAFKKK
+653 GVVKKTVLKAFEKK
-667 YAPGLRAINLDEGDK
+667 YAPGLRAINLDDGDK
-682 LISTII
+682 LIGTVI
-688 TNGKDEVC
+688 TDGSDEIC
-696 LASETGKAIRFKES
+696 LASESGKAIRFNET
-710 DVRAMGRST
+710 DVRPMGRST

-725 NINKTDRV
+725 NIHKEDKV
-733 ISMIKVIPDAKLLTL
+733 ISIMKVIPEAKLLTI
-748 SENGYGKRTNISEF
+748 SQNGYGKRTNISEF

-775 NTSTRNGKM
+775 NTSQRNGKM
-784 VAAVQVLD
+784 IAAVQVID
-792 GDEVMLIGNKGTMI
+792 GDEVMLIGNRGTLI
-806 RTNVNQISVIGRN
+806 RTQVDQISVIGRN

-825 VKTREAEMLV
+825 VSTRDEESLV

-842 SLDEEESS
+842 TLDEE